1 MMLKT
6 GMQRPVSW
14 RTYILRLGLLLFCFE
29 QASRAQQTPAT
40 ASDRPQPA
48 QQIAAQTHPPKIWT
62 NDDVVALRTPMDIYI
77 LEKEVRAAAQEAFA
91 VQRLLSCFAF
101 DQPGGTLEETQ
112 LEIKSTTQA
121 IQDSQEAVTQ
131 ARLQLANSP
140 EVLRIRNQLEL
151 SRRTAELDERRARLA
166 ALQKHLSELNGT
178 DAPTGAAPSTGEPLQ
193 APSTLPD

>member
-1 MMLKT
+1 MLKT
-6 GMQRPVSW
+6 GMQRPAFW
-14 RTYILRLGLLLFCFE
+14 RTHILRLGVLLICFE
-29 QASRAQQTPAT
+29 QASQAQQASAT

-48 QQIAAQTHPPKIWT
+48 QQVAAQTRPQKIWT

-77 LEKEVRAAAQEAFA
+77 LEKEVRTAAEEAFA

-131 ARLQLANSP
+131 ARLQLSNSP
-140 EVLRIRNQLEL
+140 EVLRLRNQLEL
-151 SRRTAELDERRARLA
+151 SRRTAELDERRARLV

-178 DAPTGAAPSTGEPLQ
+178 KTPTVAAPSTGEPPQ
-193 APSTLPD
+193 APSTPPD